1 MTEQVPSHGCSDG
14 EEVDVLVVG
23 YGAAGAA
30 AALAAHEAG
39 ARVLVLE
46 KCPQP
51 GGNSLVS
58 SANTVYP
65 RNPADVARFIRYLI
79 EVCEGTTPAEVIE
92 TYVRGLLKIPGWLAA
107 MGGELEDLDDP
118 TMGSYYIPNLT
129 FPQLPSA
136 QGLHLVLRRLKQTP
150 RCSQPTGGA
159 RMWHLLDRWL
169 CTRSIPVR
177 CANAVCDLA
186 VDRVGRVSGAVVV
199 AADGSRRQIS
209 ARVGVVLACG
219 GFAYSEAL
227 KHTYLPSGAAGALG
241 SPGNTGDGLRLA
253 QQAGAALWH
262 LTDQASALG
271 IAPQGWEA
279 GFAIN
284 LPRCGYLYV
293 DRKGH
298 RFVDETGVEA
308 HTACQLTA
316 NYDPA
321 TFDYPRLP
329 CFAVFDQENLT
340 SGPLGISMF
349 SYNVVRLGYQ
359 WSEDNQ
365 AEIDR
370 GWIIRAQTLD
380 ELAQIL
386 RISADVLSRTIDRY
400 NQGAQVGSDVDFGR
414 CPESLKPLTA
424 PFYALRLVPLLYN
437 TQGGPR
443 RDSCARVLDVDGQ
456 PIPGLHAAGEL
467 GSIWGSRYQTSTNF
481 AEALVYGRIAGHS
494 AANRLALGA
503 DERSTQPVDERD
515 GPPVR

>member
-1 MTEQVPSHGCSDG
+1 MSEQACKRGSGEG
-14 EEVDVLVVG
+14 WEEVDVLVVG

-30 AALAAHEAG
+30 AALSAHDAG
-39 ARVLVLE
+39 AQVLVVE

-65 RNPADVARFIRYLI
+65 QNPADVGRFTRYLI
-79 EVCEGTTPAEVIE
+79 EVCEGTTPAELIE
-92 TYVRGLLKIPGWLAA
+92 TYVRGLLELPGWLAA
-107 MGGELEDLDDP
+107 LGGELEDLDDRP
-118 TMGSYYIPNLT
+118 MGFFPSYYIPNLT

-136 QGLHLVLRRLKQTP
+136 QGLRLVLRRLKQTR
-150 RCSQPTGGA
+150 RCPQPTGGA
-159 RMWHLLDRWL
+159 RMWHLLDNQL
-169 CTRSIPVR
+169 ATRGIPVR
-177 CANAVCDLA
+177 CATPVCELLTDEA
-186 VDRVGRVSGAVVV
+186 GRVSGAVVD
-199 AADGSRRQIS
+199 ADGYRREVGVR
-209 ARVGVVLACG
+209 AGVVLACG
-219 GFAYSEAL
+219 GFAYAEELRRA
-227 KHTYLPSGAAGALG
+227 YLPLPRAGALG

-271 IAPQGWEA
+271 IAPHGWEA

-284 LPRCGYLYV
+284 LPRPGYLYI

-298 RFVDETGVEA
+298 RFVDETRVEA

-321 TFDYPRLP
+321 TFNYPRVP
-329 CFAVFDQENLT
+329 CFAVFDEENVT

-365 AEIDR
+365 TEIDR
-370 GWIIRAQTLD
+370 GWITRAETLDALAQTLGIPA
-380 ELAQIL
+380 ET
-386 RISADVLSRTIDRY
+386 LSRTVDVY
-400 NQGAQVGSDVDFGR
+400 NQGAQAGSDVDFGR
-414 CPESLKPLTA
+414 CRESLKPLMP

-443 RDSCARVLDVDGQ
+443 RDSCARVLDLDDQ
-456 PIPGLHAAGEL
+456 PVPGLYAAGEL

-481 AEALVYGRIAGHS
+481 AEALVYGRIAGHT
-494 AANRLALGA
+494 AARQLALGA
-503 DERSTQPVDERD
+503 
-515 GPPVR
+515 GL